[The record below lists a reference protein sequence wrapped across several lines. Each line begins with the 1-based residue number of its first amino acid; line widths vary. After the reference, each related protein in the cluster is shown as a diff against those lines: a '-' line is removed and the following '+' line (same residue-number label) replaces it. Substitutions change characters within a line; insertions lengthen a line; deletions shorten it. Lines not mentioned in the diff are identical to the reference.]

1 MRNQGLG
8 SWPARRARMTPHRIA
23 VRYGDLRLTYAEFA
37 ARVADLAR
45 GLHEKGVRS
54 GDRVAFLGPNH
65 PAFLTTLFACGRLGA
80 VFVPVNSRFT
90 ASEVDHVVRDSGCSA
105 LIHTADRAETA
116 AQLGIERLRTMP
128 VDAPTP
134 SADAAEPPDL
144 PVTLDDPC
152 LIMYTSGSTGR
163 PKGVVLTHGNLT
175 WNSYNVLVENDLT
188 ADERT
193 LIVAP
198 LFHAA
203 ALGMVCLP
211 TLLKGGEVLL
221 HPSFDA
227 GAVLEAIERDR
238 VTLMFGVPAMYDALA
253 AHEEWAGTDLSSL
266 RHLLC
271 GGAPVPTATIQ
282 RYLARGLS
290 FSQGYGMTEAAPG
303 ALFLDREHT
312 TSKIGS
318 AGVPSFFTGVRVV
331 DAAGRDVVPG
341 ERGEV
346 VVSGPNVMRGYW
358 NRPEETAI
366 ALRDGE
372 FRSGDVAEVDE
383 DGYVYIVDRIKD
395 LIISGGENIYPA
407 EVENEV
413 HDFPGVESC
422 AVIGVPDEKWGEAVR
437 AVVVRAPGADFDA
450 AALLAHLRGRLA
462 GYKVP
467 KSVRFA
473 EALPR
478 TGSGKISKSEVRDR
492 FGD

>member
-1 MRNQGLG
+1 
-8 SWPARRARMTPHRIA
+8 MTPHRIA
-23 VRYGDLRLTYAEFA
+23 VRYGESSFTYAEFA
-37 ARVADLAR
+37 ARVSRFAR
-45 GLHEKGVRS
+45 GLQEIGVRA

-65 PAFLTTLFACGRLGA
+65 PALLTTLFACGQLGA
-80 VFVPVNSRFT
+80 VFVPVNFRFT
-90 ASEVDHVVRDSGCSA
+90 ASEVDHVLHDSGSSV
-105 LIHTADRAETA
+105 LIHTADRAGTVAE
-116 AQLGIERLRTMP
+116 LGTERLRTVP
-128 VDAPTP
+128 VEESLP
-134 SADAAEPPDL
+134 ADAGEPPDQ

-221 HPSFDA
+221 HSSFDA
-227 GAVLEAIERDR
+227 GAVLDAIERDR

-253 AHEEWAGTDLSSL
+253 AHEKWDETDLSGL

-282 RYLARGLS
+282 RYLARDLS

-331 DAAGRDVVPG
+331 DAAGRDVSPG

-358 NRPEETAI
+358 NRPAETAI

-407 EVENEV
+407 EVENEI
-413 HDFPGVESC
+413 HALPGVESC
-422 AVIGVPDEKWGEAVR
+422 AVIGVADEKWGEAVR
-437 AVVVRAPGADFDA
+437 AVVVRAPDADFDA
-450 AALLAHLRGRLA
+450 AALLAHLRERLA

-473 EALPR
+473 ESLPR